1 MGWPQLW
8 RIQAKVKPQ
17 TQHLV
22 ESIELSTRCEVRQVV
37 HCQHIQFFIF
47 NKQNVKEEPKMSQTP
62 RPSDTYAPLY
72 FLASL
77 GAGGLS
83 VTFFM
88 WLMHWVPH
96 PGRTVPT
103 FEDISAALSTGS
115 LAMQV
120 MILVAMAGIG
130 FFAFLNIKSLIWN
143 LGRYSAWRRSEA
155 FEKFSR
161 TNAQSQLMA
170 LPLALG
176 MTVNA
181 LFILGLVFVP
191 GLWGVIE
198 YLFPLAIVAFLA
210 IGALGFQI
218 YGNFLGRVLTEG
230 GFNCAANNNFGQILP
245 AFAFAMIGVGLAA
258 PAALSAVPAVA
269 GLSLV
274 LSSFFFVTSALIAAV
289 ALVLGMRAMME
300 NGANPET
307 APTLMI
313 VIPLLT
319 ILGILTLRQNHG
331 LDAVFG
337 ADATSG
343 DTFMLLTKLIAAQVL
358 FGLFGL
364 MILARQGYAKRFL
377 FGAEN
382 SPGSYALVCPGVG
395 FAVLMQFFI
404 NKGLVE
410 IGLVT
415 KFSVTFWV
423 LTAVSLASQFAMVWL
438 VLHLNRRHFGTPR
451 TMAAVPAE

>member
-1 MGWPQLW
+1 
-8 RIQAKVKPQ
+8 
-17 TQHLV
+17 
-22 ESIELSTRCEVRQVV
+22 
-37 HCQHIQFFIF
+37 
-47 NKQNVKEEPKMSQTP
+47 MSQTQ
-62 RPSDTYAPLY
+62 RPSDNYAPLY
-72 FLASL
+72 FLASV

-103 FEDISAALSTGS
+103 FEDITAALGAGS
-115 LAMQV
+115 VAMQA
-120 MILVAMAGIG
+120 MILAAMAGIA
-130 FFAFLNIKSLIWN
+130 FFAFLNIKSLVWN
-143 LGRYSAWRRSEA
+143 LGRYSAWRQSEG
-155 FEKFSR
+155 FVKFSK

-176 MTVNA
+176 MAVNA

-191 GLWGVIE
+191 GLWSVIE
-198 YLFPLAIVAFLA
+198 YLFPLAVIAFVA
-210 IGALGFQI
+210 IGVLGFRI

-258 PAALSAVPAVA
+258 PAALSTVPAVA

-300 NGANPET
+300 NGANAET
-307 APTLMI
+307 APTLLI
-313 VIPLLT
+313 VVPLLT
-319 ILGILTLRQNHG
+319 ILGILMLRQNHG

-337 ADATSG
+337 AEAVKA

-410 IGLVT
+410 MGLIA
-415 KFSVTFWV
+415 KFSPAFWA
-423 LTAVSLASQFAMVWL
+423 LTAIALVSQFAMVWL
-438 VLHLNRRHFGTPR
+438 VLHLNRRHFGAPR
-451 TMAAVPAE
+451 NMAAVPAE